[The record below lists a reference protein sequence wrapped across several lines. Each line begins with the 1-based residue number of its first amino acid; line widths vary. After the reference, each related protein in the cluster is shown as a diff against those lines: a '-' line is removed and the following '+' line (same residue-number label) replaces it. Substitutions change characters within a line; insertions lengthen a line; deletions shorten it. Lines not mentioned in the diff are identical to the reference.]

1 MENLSLIIFL
11 LATLI
16 FGSTAIIFSF
26 KEEKTKKLLKSQE
39 QTQKQ
44 KLYET
49 EVLREIQERIGYEL
63 DIEKIIDVIT
73 GSLRNLFTYSTASSL
88 LLKEDKLVF
97 KTYLEEKVSRVF
109 IEHVKQAML
118 ASLSA
123 ILGKPP
129 MLSVEESIAGVVLDE
144 QNTLP
149 PASFFHIPLIVSDK
163 VVGLINVSSQKPGLY
178 KESEMTI
185 LYQITSQAASALSKL
200 SQVLTTEKGK
210 LMGAIQSLADGVFM
224 VDVNSQLLIINQAAK
239 TFLGIE
245 KENLP
250 AGRQEPTTLDVLSA
264 LSGSYNIS
272 AKIAKVISQ
281 RKEISEKEVALKDRT
296 VQLFITPV
304 IDTTA
309 DKVIGASVL
318 LHDISLEKR
327 LAQLKEEFTNMVV
340 HELRAPL
347 TSIKGASELLLTQD
361 KNEPQ
366 EEKKLLDIIHSQ
378 SKKLLDDV
386 SSLLDAAKL
395 EAGKFTIQKSSTDLK
410 ELIAEKV
417 ESFMP
422 LAKTKGVELAEK
434 IDEDLPNTEIDAVRI
449 GQVLN
454 NLLSNSLKFTPEGGR
469 IEIKVSVNQKTQRN
483 QIYSETSE
491 YQKLGNLREIGR
503 SEVSDS
509 LTNPTYPN
517 LSEYIRISVSDT
529 GIGIPKEKQGELF
542 SKFSQI
548 AHKEE
553 GSTGLG
559 LYISKGIVEAHG
571 GAIWLE
577 SEVDRGTTVSFT
589 LPISEHQ
596 SIAPAEH
603 AASDEPIPLSKTLH
617 TAIN

>member
-16 FGSTAIIFSF
+16 FGSTAILLSF
-26 KEEKTKKLLKSQE
+26 REEKTRKLLKEHE
-39 QTQKQ
+39 QSQKQ

-49 EVLREIQERIGYEL
+49 EILREIQDRIGYEL
-63 DIEKIIDVIT
+63 DVEKIIDVIT
-73 GSLRNLFTYSTASSL
+73 GSLRNFFAYSTASSL
-88 LLKEDKLVF
+88 LIKDERLVF
-97 KTYLEEKVSRVF
+97 KAYVEEKVSRVF
-109 IEHVKQAML
+109 IEQVKKAML

-123 ILGKPP
+123 ILEKPP
-129 MLSVEESIAGVVLDE
+129 TLPVDESISGVVLDD

-149 PASFFHIPLIVSDK
+149 PASFFHIPLIVNDK
-163 VVGLINVSSQKPGLY
+163 VVGLINISSQKPGLY

-224 VDVNSQLLIINQAAK
+224 VDVNSQLLIINQATK

-245 KENLP
+245 K
-250 AGRQEPTTLDVLSA
+250 GEPTTLDVLSA

-272 AKIAKVISQ
+272 AKIAEVISQ

-347 TSIKGASELLLTQD
+347 TSIKGASELLM
-361 KNEPQ
+361 EPENATDQ
-366 EEKKLLDIIHSQ
+366 AKLLAIIHDQ
-378 SKKLLDDV
+378 SKKLLEQV

-422 LAKTKGVELAEK
+422 LAKTKGVELIGK
-434 IDEDLPNTEIDAVRI
+434 IDEDLPNTGIDAVRI

-469 IEIKVSVNQKTQRN
+469 ITVKVSQVPQG
-483 QIYSETSE
+483 ET
-491 YQKLGNLREIGR
+491 R
-503 SEVSDS
+503 D
-509 LTNPTYPN
+509 
-517 LSEYIRISVSDT
+517 IRGTLDTRDTLITVSVSDT
-529 GIGIPKEKQGELF
+529 GLGIPKEKQGELF

-571 GAIWLE
+571 GAIWLK

-589 LPISEHQ
+589 LPASPALGVASRGEPISEHQ

-603 AASDEPIPLSKTLH
+603 TVSDEPIPLSPTLH
-617 TAIN
+617 TVVN